1 MKATIFL
8 VLGIFLIMLGLFIGI
23 DGQPLANMLGV
34 QLRDGSPETYM
45 IVGFATGILG
55 LPFLWLAWTF
65 WPSKKRMNTPAPY
78 HGSAGFGEIAKN
90 SDLIFQAGNLLPPG
104 TIYLAPHP
112 DGGKHYVALPREI
125 AVLQTLLLGPN
136 GSGKTRSIIMPSIA
150 WTPSSFVCTDPKG
163 ELWDMTSGFHEY
175 VRRYAPAE
183 PEASECL
190 NWIPLC
196 RTDARLADSLA
207 RAIIESG
214 QTKRTDQF
222 WLDGEAAILSALFAH
237 TAEQPEPTPATA
249 YSILTNAPNGN
260 VLIAT
265 LQKSTSPIAR
275 DLISAAAKASEKVR
289 GDMLTSVIARMRW
302 MTDERIRRFTSA
314 KLQPPDFK
322 ELQQHPVG
330 IYWVLHERDLGY
342 LRPLSALFFTLVLDQ
357 LSEGRLSDKPI
368 PVTLFLDEFANIG
381 VIQNFDT
388 IITIARGRGLAFVVC
403 VQALSQIRA
412 LYGPE
417 RGETIIVNLRT
428 KLILPGITGQSAEEI
443 SRDLGDTTAIVDK
456 ISRTD
461 SLQITPS
468 YTYSQTEHKRR
479 LLTSDEVRRLGENEG
494 DPDMIAII
502 TNRRPLYLWRYWYN
516 AEPATGRA
524 KALGPALATSLTG
537 ALDTQPLDTQPSLP
551 PPLPEFTDSTTL
563 DKLRR

>member
-1 MKATIFL
+1 MKAPKIFIAL
-8 VLGIFLIMLGLFIGI
+8 AIFFVVAGLFIGFGGDSI
-23 DGQPLANMLGV
+23 AKVLDLKSKNDPGFYQVLGFSIGA
-34 QLRDGSPETYM
+34 LS
-45 IVGFATGILG
+45 
-55 LPFLWLAWTF
+55 FLCLWMAWSV
-65 WPSKKRMNTPAPY
+65 WPVRVKDSTPATY
-78 HGSAGFGEIAKN
+78 HGSAGFGEVAN
-90 SDLIFQAGNLLPPG
+90 NPDLVFQAGDLLPPG
-104 TIYLAPHP
+104 AIYLAPHP
-112 DGGKHYVALPREI
+112 DSGKYYVALPREM

-150 WTPSSFVCTDPKG
+150 WTPTSFVCTDPKG
-163 ELWDMTSGFHEY
+163 ELWEMTSGFHQH
-175 VRRYAPAE
+175 VRRYAPTE
-183 PEASECL
+183 PDASECL
-190 NWIPLC
+190 NWIPFC

-249 YSILTNAPNGN
+249 YGILTSVPTGNA
-260 VLIAT
+260 LITT
-265 LQKSTSPIAR
+265 LQQSPSPIAR
-275 DLISAAAKASEKVR
+275 ELIAAAAKASEKVR

-302 MTDERIRRFTSA
+302 MTDEKIKRFTSA
-314 KLQPPDFK
+314 SVQPPDFK
-322 ELQQHPVG
+322 ELRHHPVG
-330 IYWVLHERDLGY
+330 VYWVMHERDLGY

-357 LSEGRLSDKPI
+357 LSEGKLSDNPT

-381 VIQNFDT
+381 VIQGFDS

-417 RGETIIVNLRT
+417 RGETIIVNLRS

-443 SRDLGDTTAIVDK
+443 SRDLGDTTTTVRRVARTASPSQLGF
-456 ISRTD
+456 SRT
-461 SLQITPS
+461 
-468 YTYSQTEHKRR
+468 YSESDHRRR
-479 LLTSDEVRRLGENEG
+479 LLTSDEVRRLGENKG

-516 AEPATGRA
+516 AEPSVARA
-524 KALGPALATSLTG
+524 KALGPMLAASFTD

-551 PPLPEFTDSTTL
+551 PPLPKFSDTGIN
-563 DKLRR
+563 

>member
-1 MKATIFL
+1 MKSSIFL
-8 VLGIFLIMLGLFIGI
+8 VFALFLIMLGVFIGI
-23 DGQPLANMLGV
+23 DGQPLANTLGIK
-34 QLRDGSPETYM
+34 LRDGSPETYM
-45 IVGFATGILG
+45 ILGWSLGVLG
-55 LPFLWLAWTF
+55 LPLLWLAWMF
-65 WPSKKRMNTPAPY
+65 WPAKKNNTPATY

-90 SDLIFQAGNLLPPG
+90 SDLVFQSGNLLPPG

-112 DGGKHYVALPREI
+112 DSGKHYVALPREI
-125 AVLQTLLLGPN
+125 TVLQTLLLGPN

-163 ELWDMTSGFHEY
+163 ELWEMTSGFHDH
-175 VRRYAPAE
+175 VRRYAPTE
-183 PEASECL
+183 PDASECL

-249 YSILTNAPNGN
+249 YTILTNAPNGN
-260 VLIAT
+260 ALIVA

-275 DLISAAAKASEKVR
+275 DLISAAAKASDKVR

-302 MTDERIRRFTSA
+302 MTDEKIKRFTSA
-314 KLQPPDFK
+314 SLQPPDFR
-322 ELQQHPVG
+322 ELQHQPVG
-330 IYWVLHERDLGY
+330 VYWVLHERDLGY
-342 LRPLSALFFTLVLDQ
+342 LKPLSALFFTLVLDQ
-357 LSEGRLSDKPI
+357 LAEGKLSNKPT
-368 PVTLFLDEFANIG
+368 PVTLFLDEFASIG
-381 VIQNFDT
+381 VIQGFDST
-388 IITIARGRGLAFVVC
+388 ITIARGRGLAFVVC

-417 RGETIIVNLRT
+417 RGETIIVNLRS

-443 SRDLGDTTAIVDK
+443 SRELGDTTTTVDK
-456 ISRTD
+456 VSRTD
-461 SLQITPS
+461 SMQLAPS
-468 YTYSQTEHKRR
+468 YTYSQTDHRRR

-502 TNRRPLYLWRYWYN
+502 TNRRPLYLWRHWYN
-516 AEPATGRA
+516 EKPATARA
-524 KALGPALATSLTG
+524 TALGPALITSHDDDY
-537 ALDTQPLDTQPSLP
+537 DTKPLFP
-551 PPLPEFTDSTTL
+551 PPLPEFADSATL
-563 DKLRR
+563 ESLSDKK